1 MTTNGEDVLLQEEKV
16 IFGGSMD
23 RDLLI
28 RKNNLEVNKVAAKC
42 LRITILFLISLAM
55 FSVSDYYDYDKQ
67 NVIIIF
73 FGSIILLM
81 IPTILVNVLH
91 LEKQWIK
98 YYVIMC
104 ILSVVFLLS
113 TFISYDFIV
122 LVILPL
128 LIATLYCDRKLIVA
142 TTLVDCIC
150 VFLTM
155 MLRYFLLCDSVAE
168 GYSNFSEALI
178 YGVFLRIVLVLVTT
192 LFSYY
197 IVDRNMVM
205 LNNTIAANHDLVH
218 SQEELI
224 YAFAEISES
233 KSKVTGEHIR
243 RVAEYMRV
251 LGEASGFTTDYIEKL
266 SVASMMHDIGKLMI
280 PEEIL
285 DKPDKLTDEEYAIMK
300 NHVLYGEALLAK
312 CPGDIM
318 QIAKTIALEHHERW
332 DGSGY
337 LGMKGEEISYI
348 SRLMAVCDVF
358 DALTSQR
365 YYKEG
370 WSLEDTYNEI
380 VNHSGTQF
388 DPDVVKLFI
397 ENFDQFKQILKAM
410 PDREIY

>member
-1 MTTNGEDVLLQEEKV
+1 
-16 IFGGSMD
+16 MD

-28 RKNNLEVNKVAAKC
+28 RKNNLEVNKLAAKC
-42 LRITILFLISLAM
+42 LRITILFLISLWMFAM
-55 FSVSDYYDYDKQ
+55 TDYYDYDEC
-67 NVIIIF
+67 
-73 FGSIILLM
+73 SIMVVFASSIVLLL
-81 IPTILVNVLH
+81 IPSILVNIFH
-91 LEKQWIK
+91 MEKQWIK

-104 ILSVVFLLS
+104 ILAVVFLLS

-142 TTLVDCIC
+142 TSLIDCIC
-150 VFLTM
+150 VFIIML
-155 MLRYFLLCDSVAE
+155 LRYFIFEESSTQE
-168 GYSNFSEALI
+168 YSSFSEALI
-178 YGVFLRIVLVLVTT
+178 YGVFLRIVLVLVAT
-192 LFSYY
+192 LFAYY

-205 LNNTIAANHDLVH
+205 LNKTIEANRDLVH

-251 LGEASGFTTDYIEKL
+251 LGEASGFTTDYVDKL

-280 PEEIL
+280 SEEIL

-337 LGMKGEEISYI
+337 LGMKGEDISYI

-388 DPDVVKLFI
+388 DPDVVQLFV
-397 ENFDQFKQILKAM
+397 EHFDEFKQILKSM

>member
-1 MTTNGEDVLLQEEKV
+1 
-16 IFGGSMD
+16 MD

-28 RKNNLEVNKVAAKC
+28 RKNNLEVNKLAAKC
-42 LRITILFLISLAM
+42 LRITILFLISLWM
-55 FSVSDYYDYDKQ
+55 FTVTDYYDYDKYT
-67 NVIIIF
+67 VTVVFI
-73 FGSIILLM
+73 SCMLLLL
-81 IPTILVNVLH
+81 IPSVLVNILRF
-91 LEKQWIK
+91 EKQWIK

-104 ILSVVFLLS
+104 ILSVVFLLT

-128 LIATLYCDRKLIVA
+128 LTATLYCDRKLIVI
-142 TTLVDCIC
+142 TSIIDCIC
-150 VFLTM
+150 VFVTM
-155 MLRYFLLCDSVAE
+155 LLRYYVFCGDIVRDYDNFL
-168 GYSNFSEALI
+168 EALI

-192 LFSYY
+192 LFAYY

-205 LNNTIAANHDLVH
+205 LNKTIEANNDLVH

-251 LGEASGFTTDYIEKL
+251 LGEASGFTAEYVDKL
-266 SVASMMHDIGKLMI
+266 SVAAMMHDIGKLMI

-285 DKPDKLTDEEYAIMK
+285 DKPDRLTDEEYAIMK

-348 SRLMAVCDVF
+348 SRLMALCDVF

-380 VNHSGTQF
+380 VRLKGKHF
-388 DPDVVKLFI
+388 DPDVVDLFV
-397 ENFDQFKQILKAM
+397 EHYDEFKQILQSL
-410 PDREIY
+410 PDREVY

>member
-1 MTTNGEDVLLQEEKV
+1 
-16 IFGGSMD
+16 MD

-28 RKNNLEVNKVAAKC
+28 RKNNLEVNKLAAKC
-42 LRITILFLISLAM
+42 LRITILFLVSLWI
-55 FSVSDYYDYDKQ
+55 FTVTDYYNYDECS
-67 NVIIIF
+67 VMIVF
-73 FGSIILLM
+73 ACSIVLLL
-81 IPTILVNVLH
+81 IPSVLVNVLH
-91 LEKQWIK
+91 MEKLWIK
-98 YYVIMC
+98 YYVIIC

-142 TTLVDCIC
+142 TTLIDCIC
-150 VFLTM
+150 VFFTM
-155 MLRYFLLCDSVAE
+155 FLRYYIFKDSVIQE
-168 GYSNFSEALI
+168 YSDFTEALI

-205 LNNTIAANHDLVH
+205 LNKTIEANHDLVH

-224 YAFAEISES
+224 FAFAEISES

-251 LGEASGFTTDYIEKL
+251 LAEASGFTTDYVDKL

-337 LGMKGEEISYI
+337 LGIKGEDISYI

-370 WSLEDTYNEI
+370 WSLTDTYNEI

-388 DPDVVKLFI
+388 DPDVVQLFI
-397 ENFDQFKQILKAM
+397 EHFDEFKQILKAM
-410 PDREIY
+410 PDREVY